1 MRQKTKGEIFLMQR
15 ETDQNPPSEMPV
27 IQQLAD
33 RLESLDQLATAIE
46 TISRRLDLLSRGS
59 ILPLSRSFALD
70 ANAWA
75 GLLNVSPRSV
85 GRSSPHDE
93 SLPDCRLERVGRV
106 RPGSRN
112 HYMAA
117 PPWQAD
123 SPDADRHESAENAL
137 K

>member
-1 MRQKTKGEIFLMQR
+1 MQC
-15 ETDQNPPSEMPV
+15 ETDHNSPSEVPA
-27 IQQLAD
+27 IQQLAA

-59 ILPLSRSFALD
+59 ILPLSKSFALD

-85 GRSSPHDE
+85 GRSSPLDE

-117 PPWQAD
+117 PPWQAESPATDRQD
-123 SPDADRHESAENAL
+123 SAGNGL

>member
-1 MRQKTKGEIFLMQR
+1 MQC
-15 ETDQNPPSEMPV
+15 ETDHNSPSEVPA
-27 IQQLAD
+27 IQQLAA

-59 ILPLSRSFALD
+59 ILPLSKSFALD

-85 GRSSPHDE
+85 GRSSPLDE
-93 SLPDCRLERVGRV
+93 NLPDCRLERVGRV

-123 SPDADRHESAENAL
+123 SPATDRQESAGNGL